1 MKPERW
7 RQVDQ
12 IFQAALERAPEE
24 RTAFINEAC
33 GGADSLR
40 REVEALIA
48 ADGEAGSLIE
58 APAYAVAAPLIVE
71 NETMLPVGKIIG
83 HYRIVSLVGKGG
95 MGEVYRAEDTHLR
108 REVAIKILPADI
120 GKDADRLRRFERE
133 ARAASATN
141 HPNIITIY
149 EIGEAEGWRYI
160 VTEYVTGETLRQ
172 RLTRAPH
179 QKMEL
184 KEAVEMAVQIA
195 TALTAAHEAGITHR
209 DIKPENVMVRR
220 DGIVKV
226 LDFGLAKLT
235 ERRPDSVDS
244 KTLVDTDPGTVL
256 GTARYMSPEQARA
269 QEVDARSD
277 IFSLGVVL
285 YEMTTGRTP
294 FEGVNAIDVMGAILN
309 REPAPLNAHAPNS
322 EEAAPAELQRIVSK
336 ALRKDREER
345 YQLVREMMLDLKSLK
360 QELDF
365 EAKLKS
371 VQTFAETGGEPA
383 ATAGRQVEAATH
395 EVATARMTSRAEYVV
410 SGIKRRPLVAG
421 IIFLVAVAG
430 LAFGLYRLREQNQAP
445 GRASGP
451 APRVVPFTSFL
462 GNECCPSFSPDGN
475 QIAFVWD
482 GGKGNNTDIYIKLI
496 DAEELVRLTTNPAED
511 TSPAWSHDGRHIA
524 FVRRG
529 KNEPGIFII
538 TALGGSERAIHS
550 PLTREAD
557 ILHGIA
563 WSPVGELL
571 AFSERG
577 SPQEPYSIFLLSL
590 ESLKPTRLTSPP
602 AGSVGDFYPAF
613 SPDGQT
619 LAFRRGGDIFAAN
632 EGYLVPITG
641 GAPKLLTNMF
651 TGYPFGPFGLAWT
664 QDGRE
669 IVFTMRSGDGRDRL
683 WRTSV
688 SGATPERLTAA
699 GDNVYSPAIS
709 RQGNRIAYTQ
719 SNVDTNIW
727 RFEAP
732 NSPGRTGG
740 PTKLIASTFTDNSAR
755 YSPDGKRIVFR
766 STRSGSPEIWM
777 CESDGS
783 NPHKLT
789 SFSGPNAGS
798 PSWSPDGRRIAFDSI
813 AEGSYDIYVINAGA
827 GKPWR
832 LTVESSAEARP
843 SWSRDGQWIYF
854 GSDRSGTWQV
864 WKTPAEGGQAEQVT
878 QQGGAEACES
888 PDGKFLYYTKSLD
901 PDSTSIWRRPV
912 AGGAEIQILDQA
924 SHGYWA
930 VLEQGIYFLNRAS
943 PRTTIEFFS
952 FATTQRTQIAVV
964 EKRPFWA
971 GPGFAVSPDGRWMLL
986 SLIDQSESDIMLME
1000 NFR

>member
-1 MKPERW
+1 MGSSITGMMNPERW

-12 IFQAALERAPEE
+12 VFQAALERASED
-24 RTAFINEAC
+24 RVAFISAAC
-33 GGADSLR
+33 GGDDSLR
-40 REVEALIA
+40 REVESLLQASQQ
-48 ADGEAGSLIE
+48 AGSYFD
-58 APAYAVAAPLIVE
+58 APALEVAAELLAQQKIPSMVGRRLSHYQVLSLI
-71 NETMLPVGKIIG
+71 GA
-83 HYRIVSLVGKGG
+83 GG
-95 MGEVYRAEDTHLR
+95 MGEVFLAEDTRLGR
-108 REVAIKILPADI
+108 RVALKVLPPAFTWDHERI
-120 GKDADRLRRFERE
+120 RRVERE
-133 ARAASATN
+133 AKAASALN
-141 HPNIITIY
+141 HPHILTIH
-149 EIGEAEGWRYI
+149 EVGEVDGAHYI
-160 VTEYVTGETLRQ
+160 VSEFVEGETLRALIE
-172 RLTRAPH
+172 RGKLNV
-179 QKMEL
+179 
-184 KEAVEMAVQIA
+184 KEATAIA
-195 TALTAAHEAGITHR
+195 EQVTSALCVAHEAGIIHR

-244 KTLVDTDPGTVL
+244 KTPVDTDPGTVL
-256 GTARYMSPEQARA
+256 GTARYMSPEQARG

-285 YEMTTGRTP
+285 YERITGRAP

-309 REPAPLNAHAPNS
+309 LEPAPLNAHAPNS

-336 ALRKDREER
+336 ALRKDRDER
-345 YQLVREMMLDLKSLK
+345 YQLVREMLLDLKSLK
-360 QELDF
+360 QELEF
-365 EAKLKS
+365 EAKLKNA
-371 VQTFAETGGEPA
+371 QAFAANDGGQ
-383 ATAGRQVEAATH
+383 ATMQKAEAATN
-395 EVATARMTSRAEYVV
+395 EMATAHKTSRAEYVV
-410 SGIKRRPLVAG
+410 SGIKRRPLIAG
-421 IIFLVAVAG
+421 IIFLVAVVG
-430 LAFGLYRLREQNQAP
+430 LAFVLYRLKEQNQAP
-445 GRASGP
+445 GRASVP
-451 APRVVPFTSFL
+451 APRVVPFTSFP

-482 GGKGNNTDIYIKLI
+482 GGKGNNPDIYIKLI
-496 DAEELVRLTTNPAED
+496 DAEELVQLTTNPAED

-563 WSPVGELL
+563 WSPVGERL

-602 AGSVGDFYPAF
+602 AGSVGDFSPAF

-619 LAFRRGGDIFAAN
+619 LAFRRGGDFFFAN

-641 GAPKLLTNMF
+641 GAPKLLTNMSN
-651 TGYPFGPFGLAWT
+651 GYPFGLAWT

-669 IVFTMRSGDGRDRL
+669 IVFTKLSGVDRDGL

-843 SWSRDGQWIYF
+843 SWSQHA
-854 GSDRSGTWQV
+854 Q
-864 WKTPAEGGQAEQVT
+864 
-878 QQGGAEACES
+878 C
-888 PDGKFLYYTKSLD
+888 
-901 PDSTSIWRRPV
+901 
-912 AGGAEIQILDQA
+912 
-924 SHGYWA
+924 
-930 VLEQGIYFLNRAS
+930 
-943 PRTTIEFFS
+943 
-952 FATTQRTQIAVV
+952 
-964 EKRPFWA
+964 
-971 GPGFAVSPDGRWMLL
+971 
-986 SLIDQSESDIMLME
+986 
-1000 NFR
+1000 

>member
-1 MKPERW
+1 M
-7 RQVDQ
+7 
-12 IFQAALERAPEE
+12 
-24 RTAFINEAC
+24 
-33 GGADSLR
+33 
-40 REVEALIA
+40 VE
-48 ADGEAGSLIE
+48 G
-58 APAYAVAAPLIVE
+58 
-71 NETMLPVGKIIG
+71 
-83 HYRIVSLVGKGG
+83 
-95 MGEVYRAEDTHLR
+95 YRARDTKLDR
-108 REVAIKILPADI
+108 TVALKILPADLST
-120 GKDADRLRRFERE
+120 DAERMRRFIRE
-133 ARAASATN
+133 AKAASALN
-141 HPNIITIY
+141 HPNVAHIY
-149 EIGEAEGWRYI
+149 EIGEYDGVNFIAM
-160 VTEYVTGETLRQ
+160 EYVEGQTLAARINGQ
-172 RLTRAPH
+172 PLPVD
-179 QKMEL
+179 EI
-184 KEAVEMAVQIA
+184 VEIGSQIA
-195 TALTAAHEAGITHR
+195 DALGEAHGKGITHR
-209 DIKPENVMVRR
+209 DIKPANVMLNER
-220 DGIVKV
+220 GQVKV
-226 LDFGLAKLT
+226 LDFGLAKIARPALPALASDISTLART
-235 ERRPDSVDS
+235 ESGV
-244 KTLVDTDPGTVL
+244 VM
-256 GTARYMSPEQARA
+256 GTAPYMSPEQARGL
-269 QEVDARSD
+269 EVDARTD

-294 FEGVNAIDVMGAILN
+294 FEGVNVIDVMGAMLN

-336 ALRKDREER
+336 ALRKDRDER

-371 VQTFAETGGEPA
+371 VQTLAETGGAHA

-421 IIFLVAVAG
+421 VIFLAAVVG
-430 LAFGLYRLREQNQAP
+430 LAFVLYRLKQQNQAP
-445 GRASGP
+445 GRASVP
-451 APRVVPFTSFL
+451 APRVVPFTSFP

-482 GGKGNNTDIYIKLI
+482 GGKGNNPDIYIKLI
-496 DAEELVRLTTNPAED
+496 DAEELVQLTTNPAED

-563 WSPVGELL
+563 WSPVGERL

-602 AGSVGDFYPAF
+602 AGSVGDFSPAF

-619 LAFRRGGDIFAAN
+619 LAFRRGGDFFFAN

-641 GAPKLLTNMF
+641 GAPKLLTNMSN
-651 TGYPFGPFGLAWT
+651 GYPFGLAWT

-669 IVFTMRSGDGRDRL
+669 IVFTKLSGVDRDGL

-719 SNVDTNIW
+719 SNADTNIW

-740 PTKLIASTFTDNSAR
+740 PTKLIASTFHDNSAR

-766 STRSGSPEIWM
+766 STRSGSPEIWV

-783 NPHKLT
+783 NRIKLT
-789 SFSGPNAGS
+789 SFGGPNAGS
-798 PSWSPDGRRIAFDSI
+798 PSWSPDGRQIAFDSI

-843 SWSRDGQWIYF
+843 SWSQHA
-854 GSDRSGTWQV
+854 Q
-864 WKTPAEGGQAEQVT
+864 
-878 QQGGAEACES
+878 C
-888 PDGKFLYYTKSLD
+888 
-901 PDSTSIWRRPV
+901 
-912 AGGAEIQILDQA
+912 
-924 SHGYWA
+924 
-930 VLEQGIYFLNRAS
+930 
-943 PRTTIEFFS
+943 
-952 FATTQRTQIAVV
+952 
-964 EKRPFWA
+964 
-971 GPGFAVSPDGRWMLL
+971 
-986 SLIDQSESDIMLME
+986 
-1000 NFR
+1000 